1 MNRDEI
7 LYYLKTSGTDE
18 ELFQKADEVR
28 KKHCGDEV
36 HIRGII
42 EFSSYCCRNCLY
54 CGLRK
59 DNNNL
64 NRYRM
69 DEEEIIGLALQ
80 ITSFGIKTIVLQSG
94 DDFYF
99 TQSMLCRIIERIK
112 EHADV
117 AITLSVGERPF
128 EDYRAFKLSGADRYL
143 LKHETASE
151 ELYKK
156 FHPYQYLKHRIRTLE
171 YLRETGYQIGTGNIV
186 GLPGQSI
193 NDLYADILLLKE
205 LDTDMLSIGLFIPQ
219 HDTPLSQVPQGD
231 LSLALRVL
239 ALARIVTRDSH
250 MPVTTAIATAD
261 PERGLFRGLKTGVNV
276 IMPDFTP
283 DRHRKDYTIYD
294 NKAHITLEKAK
305 ETILKAK
312 RVISS
317 HKGDSLKYSPIKFSK
332 SVGSRK

>member
-1 MNRDEI
+1 MDRDEI
-7 LYYLKTSGTDE
+7 LYYLQTSATDE
-18 ELFQKADEVR
+18 ELFQKADKVR

-59 DNNNL
+59 DNKNL

-69 DEEEIIGLALQ
+69 DEEEIIDLALQ
-80 ITSFGIKTIVLQSG
+80 IISFGIRTIVLQSG

-99 TQSMLCRIIERIK
+99 TQSMLCRVIERIK
-112 EHADV
+112 DHADV

-128 EDYRAFKLSGADRYL
+128 EDYRAFKFAGADRYL

-156 FHPYQYLKHRIRTLE
+156 FHPRQYLKHRIRTLKF
-171 YLRETGYQIGTGNIV
+171 LRETGYQIGTGNIV

-193 NDLYADILLLKE
+193 NDLCADILLLKE
-205 LDTDMLSIGLFIPQ
+205 LDTDMLSVGLFIPQ
-219 HDTPLSQVPQGD
+219 HDTPLSQAPQGN
-231 LSLALRVL
+231 LSLALKVL
-239 ALARIVTRDSH
+239 ALARIVTRNSH
-250 MPVTTAIATAD
+250 IPVTTAIATAD
-261 PERGLFRGLKTGVNV
+261 SEMGLFRGLKTGANV

-305 ETILKAK
+305 ETILKAE
-312 RVISS
+312 RIISS
-317 HKGDSLKYSPIKFSK
+317 YKGDSIKHSPIKI
-332 SVGSRK
+332 